1 MMSCPVYSFPFI
13 RNNAHHQRRWQGHK
27 AKESFHFKNFL
38 AALSIM
44 QKSEGRLIAGR
55 YDGREG
61 LGSDLSP
68 ALLTSLRSCKT
79 ISGAHKVGVW
89 VVFSFF
95 TFVVLYSQSMHLSKV
110 CNRSMVIWFTPKRKI
125 LPLHS

>member
-1 MMSCPVYSFPFI
+1 
-13 RNNAHHQRRWQGHK
+13 
-27 AKESFHFKNFL
+27 
-38 AALSIM
+38 M

-79 ISGAHKVGVW
+79 ISGAYKVGVW
-89 VVFSFF
+89 VVFFIFSPL
-95 TFVVLYSQSMHLSKV
+95 LYY
-110 CNRSMVIWFTPKRKI
+110 I
-125 LPLHS
+125 LNQCTYLMSAIDLW